1 MKLGI
6 TCRRAVLLAAAFLL
20 AACAS
25 PPDTARTRDIGDSPW
40 AQMSGGHPGSVDH
53 RWAHYPFPG
62 KIATLFEY
70 ERVDGRDAIAVRAA
84 SSASMLRRN
93 VRLEPE
99 DLGQL
104 HFSWKVPALI
114 EQADLA
120 SRDRDDSA
128 VRLVLV
134 FDGDRSR
141 FGLRDTAL
149 AELVRTI
156 TGEEMPYAT
165 LMYVWCNRKTAG
177 SVITSPR
184 TGRLR
189 KICLESGPGRLGR
202 WLDYQRDV
210 RADYEAAFGE
220 PAGALTGVAIMTDS
234 DNTRSK
240 VRAWYGPVR
249 LAPGGEQ
256 PR

>member
-1 MKLGI
+1 MKPTSTL
-6 TCRRAVLLAAAFLL
+6 RRAALLAATLLL

-25 PPDTARTRDIGDSPW
+25 APQRDGGPDIGDSPW
-40 AQMSGGHPGSVDH
+40 AQKSDGHPGSVDH
-53 RWAHYPFPG
+53 RWAHYPLPG
-62 KIATLFEY
+62 KVATRFEY
-70 ERVDGRDAIAVRAA
+70 ERVDGRDAVAVRAA
-84 SSASMLRRN
+84 SSASMVRRN

-99 DLGQL
+99 DLGEL

-114 EQADLA
+114 EHADLTT
-120 SRDRDDSA
+120 RDKDDSA

-141 FGLRDTAL
+141 FSAKDAAL
-149 AELVRTI
+149 AELVRAV

-165 LMYVWCNRKTAG
+165 LMYVWCNKRAAG

-184 TGRLR
+184 TGRIR
-189 KICLESGPGRLGR
+189 KVCLESGPDRLGR

-210 RADYEAAFGE
+210 RSDYEAAFGE

-249 LAPGGEQ
+249 LAPGGAE